1 MPATALGRK
10 RVQFR
15 VRAEPGSVVCVAG
28 TFNAWDP
35 TSKPLADKTGDG
47 QYVGAMMLQ
56 KGRYEYKFVINGV
69 WCLDP
74 ECPEWVA
81 NNYGSLNSV
90 AVVD

>member
-1 MPATALGRK
+1 MAANELGRK
-10 RVQFR
+10 KVQFR
-15 VRAEPGSVVCVAG
+15 VRAEPGSKVYAAG

-35 TSKPLADKTGDG
+35 TSRPLSDKLGDG
-47 QYVGAMMLQ
+47 QYVGFLMLP

-90 AVVD
+90 VDVD

>member
-1 MPATALGRK
+1 M
-10 RVQFR
+10 
-15 VRAEPGSVVCVAG
+15 S
-28 TFNAWDP
+28 
-35 TSKPLADKTGDG
+35 DKAGDG
-47 QYVGAMMLQ
+47 QYATSLVMS

-90 AVVD
+90 VIVD